1 MRSMRFKKL
10 ALILFIITGLGI
22 LPVFADPEAT
32 ETPTPIVE
40 ETPSATPD
48 VTEIA
53 QTPTPEPTIETAT
66 VEPTSES
73 GATEG
78 EVVAT
83 ITITPSPQGATETN
97 HQEESTEPPMTN
109 EEGGRDGSGSGN
121 TSRGPQVFCQMD
133 IQDLGDD
140 NAFTYGF
147 AAINTAGIASY
158 EWRINGA
165 LVSTAQS
172 FNHTVSSTGTYNIEL
187 TCVPSNGSPNLIL
200 TGSITIS
207 TAPFANFTVHPGTTG
222 TAPFTVYTH
231 NTSTGSGLSFL
242 WEIVEGGFP
251 TYTTP
256 EVSYTFT
263 NPGIYTIR
271 LTVTDGAGTQS
282 VYQQQV
288 AVNAAPPI
296 VDFTVSPA
304 VGTAPLNV
312 TITSTHSGGPV
323 TTWSWDF
330 NGDNIEDANTP
341 GPFNYVYSTI
351 GTHTIKL
358 DYAGPGGFGSKQ
370 VAVIVSPN
378 GAALT
383 ANFSWSNQGS
393 VLGGVKICFT
403 NESDGPIATNTW
415 NFGDGTIVVDNSSV
429 VCHVYAADGNYTV
442 QLTVANSDN
451 SATAQEQ
458 KTINVVG
465 SPTAAFTASMGTIT
479 WGQTVNFDSSPST
492 GVITAWAWDF
502 NNDGTIDST
511 QEHPSNIAIGNIGG
525 TMTLGPNAI
534 KLTVTGPGGSSSSQM
549 IIYVQRLELTCDFS
563 GALQVLPGA
572 TQAYT
577 SSIGNVGGRTVT
589 YSWTV
594 TGGSLNANYSTANI
608 SQLFTDEGTYVVTL
622 TASTADGSE
631 CSKTKLVTVTY
642 PPLNCTL
649 SGNASPLPNGSSY
662 TYTANVSNISGR
674 TMTYDWYVD
683 GVLMQ
688 SGPSNTFNRSWT
700 MTGTETIGYEATAS
714 WGSGQSA
721 SCDESLNVNVSYPPL
736 TCSISGNTTPRPT
749 MPSDGGTLSHT
760 YTANVGGVSGRTLT
774 YSWTVNGAPYG
785 GNTSSISLD
794 WDWTEIGDTPII
806 GLTVTASDG
815 INPSIDCNAANLNLT
830 VTLPPMTC
838 NISGDLTPVLNE
850 TVSYGRTLNNH
861 FGRPWT
867 NGTSANSTLW
877 YFEQSDGMGGW
888 TPIASGVNGDNYS
901 HTFSTAGATYRVRY
915 IVSVEEP
922 SEMCDT
928 GWRTIT
934 VAGAGANFT
943 CDGWYSGNP
952 NPSSPTANYTYR
964 ITMDNTNN
972 INLNFRWIL
981 VDSMGFERLLAETQ
995 STIDGNVSSPAFSG
1009 ASLGPIGDY
1018 ILRVDVSAVN
1028 SADSTHTCSL
1038 QRTLNVGTFNVSYTH
1053 SGTASAVE
1061 VGEQICFTNTSATSH
1076 DGINGLNYLWDFGT
1090 ANNSLNSQTS
1100 TAQQPGCISFNAQ
1113 GTYVVNLVG
1122 TNPYGT
1128 RTGNYQVTFQ
1138 VWNAQNILI
1147 NRTDSHIFA
1156 GNTLS
1161 FTANGT
1167 NINTYQWNF
1176 YDASNNLVGP
1186 ANQTGTTINRFFANP
1201 GQYRAVVTG
1210 TGPLGV
1216 TVAEMQ
1222 FELLGLG
1229 DIRAAF
1235 TPSQYA
1241 GIAPMTVCFTDRSL
1255 GTDLRT
1261 WEWNFGNGQPIL
1273 SYDHNNIPSSICT
1286 QYTTVGQAFP
1296 VTLRVTNALGA
1307 VAQATNI
1314 VRTYTLMESASTFT
1328 ITPQNSVRYC
1338 FSALLAGGATVTGWD
1353 FGDGNNGAGQ
1363 NNICH
1368 DFGSTGVY
1376 LVTMRIDQ
1384 NGVAGEIVRTV
1395 TVSPNPPATP
1405 TLVVTPSCAADRVAT
1420 FVVENIGLAMT
1431 SADQAVIRDRYG
1443 IVVLTTPF
1451 MLGNGQSQIFTVSD
1465 QSGTVTFNTIDTS
1478 ASATVTCPY
1487 PPTPPKNNGSN
1498 NGGNG
1503 GNDKGGENSGTTLS
1517 ETLVAIELTTAMSLG
1532 NLNSGPAAFTGLPDW
1547 SNGAPT
1553 CGRNCPTFR
1562 LYHTDE
1568 TGDWEIFRLDGAADG
1583 VSFHENLSL
1592 GEFAEDMAP
1601 SISPNNMWV
1610 VFSSN
1615 RDATAEGPD
1624 NWELYVAPVSGGN
1637 PEAVRRVTYNLT
1649 AIDTDPMWGPN
1660 NFVVFETTRH
1670 GNWDLYMID
1679 MSTGIEYRLT
1689 DDAADDINP
1698 FWSEDGNR
1706 IVFQSTRDGQ
1716 WQIYELNLATRQV
1729 RKLSDGTSIDVDP
1742 AYSANGDQI
1751 AFRSYAVEGEASV
1764 LMVMDMNGGNRRA
1777 ITTADENAT
1786 NHVWSPSGRYIA
1798 YQSDLDGD
1806 LDIYVV
1812 EVASG
1817 AIRKVT
1823 DNVINDY
1830 APTWLCSDDR
1840 VVFTSNIMGNPDIFE
1855 ADALPITAPAIH
1867 LEDDGEQLT
1876 FETFNDIY
1884 PQITPPEENASR
1896 EGRTVLGIFG
1906 EQTSFLKPTT
1916 DHTPIDLSL
1925 DGIVREDW
1933 PAIESCPL
1941 TQ

>member
-1 MRSMRFKKL
+1 MLRQSHIH
-10 ALILFIITGLGI
+10 LIKIVFIIFIIATGLGI
-22 LPVFADPEAT
+22 LPIFAQSDVTGTPST
-32 ETPTPIVE
+32 ESTE
-40 ETPSATPD
+40 DLPSATPI
-48 VTEIA
+48 VTE
-53 QTPTPEPTIETAT
+53 TPLATQESSITETPIDSGNGSIIEDQ
-66 VEPTSES
+66 ENII
-73 GATEG
+73 
-78 EVVAT
+78 AT
-83 ITITPSPQGATETN
+83 ITITPEPATQSPE
-97 HQEESTEPPMTN
+97 QEPTEPPMIN
-109 EEGGRDGSGSGN
+109 EEDGRGGSSSGSVA
-121 TSRGPQVFCQMD
+121 RGPQVFCQMD

-147 AAINTAGIASY
+147 AAINTSGIASY
-158 EWRINGA
+158 EWRINGG

-172 FNHTVSSTGTYNIEL
+172 FNHTLSSTGTYNIEL

-207 TAPFANFTVHPGTTG
+207 TAPFANFTVHPSTTG

-251 TYTTP
+251 SYTTP

-263 NPGIYTIR
+263 NPGTYTIR
-271 LTVTDGAGTQS
+271 LTVTDTAGTQS
-282 VYQQQV
+282 VYEQQV
-288 AVNAAPPI
+288 AVNAAPPV
-296 VDFTVSPA
+296 VDFTVSPV
-304 VGTAPLNV
+304 VGTAPLAV

-330 NGDNIEDANTP
+330 NGDNIEDANTA
-341 GPFNYVYSTI
+341 GPFNYTYSAV
-351 GTHTIKL
+351 GTYIIKL
-358 DYAGPGGFGSKQ
+358 DYSGPGGFGSKQ
-370 VAVIVSPN
+370 VAVVVSPD

-383 ANFSWSNQGS
+383 ANFSWSNQGN
-393 VLGGVKICFT
+393 VPGGVEICFT

-415 NFGDGTIVVDNSSV
+415 NFGDGNIIVDNRSV
-429 VCHVYAADGNYTV
+429 VCHVYATGGNYTV
-442 QLTVANSDN
+442 QLTVANGDN
-451 SATAQEQ
+451 TATAQEQ

-465 SPTAAFTASMGTIT
+465 APIAAFTASMGTIV

-492 GVITAWAWDF
+492 GVITSWAWDF
-502 NNDGTIDST
+502 NGDGTIDST
-511 QEHPSNIAIGNIGG
+511 QQHPSNVAIGNIGG
-525 TMTLGPNAI
+525 VTTLGPNTI
-534 KLTVTGPGGSSSSQM
+534 KLTVTGPGGSSSTEM
-549 IIYVQRLELTCDFS
+549 IIYVERLELTCDFN
-563 GALQVLPGA
+563 GALQVMPGA
-572 TQAYT
+572 TESYT
-577 SSIGNVGGRTVT
+577 SVIGNIGGRTVT

-594 TGGSLNANYSTANI
+594 SGGSLNANYNTANI

-622 TASTADGSE
+622 TASTSDGSD
-631 CSKTKLVTVTY
+631 CSKTKLITVTY
-642 PPLNCTL
+642 PPLNCAI
-649 SGNASPLPNGSSY
+649 SGNASPLPNGSNY

-674 TMTYDWYVD
+674 VMNYDWYVD
-683 GVLMQ
+683 GVLVQ
-688 SGPSNTFNRSWT
+688 SGPSNTLTRSWII
-700 MTGTETIGYEATAS
+700 TGTEAIRYEATAS
-714 WGSGQSA
+714 WGSGQTA
-721 SCDESLNVNVSYPPL
+721 SCDETLNVNISYPPL
-736 TCSISGNTTPRPT
+736 TCSISGTTTPRPT

-760 YTANVGGVSGRTLT
+760 YTANVSGVSGRTLS
-774 YSWTVNGAPYG
+774 YSWTVNGVPYG
-785 GNTSSISLD
+785 ANTSSISLD
-794 WDWTEIGDTPII
+794 WDWTEIGDTPVI
-806 GLTVTASDG
+806 GLTVTATDG
-815 INPSIDCNAANLNLT
+815 INPPTDCNAANLNLT

-850 TVSYGRTLNNH
+850 TVSYGRTLSNH

-867 NGTSANSTLW
+867 NGTSAASTLW

-888 TPIASGVNGDNYS
+888 TPIATGVNGDNYS
-901 HTFSTAGATYRVRY
+901 YTFLTPGTTYRVRY
-915 IVSVEEP
+915 LVSVEEP
-922 SEMCDT
+922 SELCDT

-934 VAGAGANFT
+934 VAGTGANFT
-943 CDGWYSGNP
+943 CDGWFSGNP
-952 NPSSPTANYTYR
+952 NPTNPAANYTYR
-964 ITMDNTNN
+964 VTMDNTNN
-972 INLNFRWIL
+972 INLNFRWVLI
-981 VDSMGFERLLAETQ
+981 DSMGNERLLAETQ

-1018 ILRVDVSAVN
+1018 TLRVDVSAVN

-1038 QRTLNVGTFNVSYTH
+1038 QRSLNVGTFTVSYTY

-1061 VGEQICFTNTSATSH
+1061 VGEQICFTNTSGTSH
-1076 DGINGLNYLWDFGT
+1076 DGINGLNYTWDFGT

-1100 TAQQPGCISFNAQ
+1100 TEQQPGCISFNAQ
-1113 GTYVVNLVG
+1113 GTYLVNLIG
-1122 TNPYGT
+1122 INPYGT
-1128 RTGNYQVTFQ
+1128 RTGNYQQTFN
-1138 VWNAQNILI
+1138 VWNSQNILI

-1156 GNTLS
+1156 GNTLT

-1176 YDASNNLVGP
+1176 YDASNNLVGA
-1186 ANQTGTTINRFFANP
+1186 ANQTGTNISQYFANP

-1216 TVAEMQ
+1216 TTAQMQ
-1222 FELLGLG
+1222 FELLGLS

-1241 GIAPMTVCFTDRSL
+1241 GVAPMTVCFTDRSL

-1261 WEWNFGNGQPIL
+1261 WEWNFGNGQPTL
-1273 SYDHNNIPSSICT
+1273 SYDHNNIPASICT
-1286 QYTTVGQAFP
+1286 QYTTVGQSFP

-1307 VAQATNI
+1307 TAQATNI
-1314 VRTYTLMESASTFT
+1314 VRTYTVMESASTFT

-1338 FSALLAGGATVTGWD
+1338 FSALLAGGATVIGWD
-1353 FGDGNNGAGQ
+1353 FGDGNTGSGQ

-1384 NGVAGEIVRTV
+1384 NGVLGEIVRTI

-1405 TLVVTPSCAADRVAT
+1405 TLTITPSCAADRIAT
-1420 FVVENIGLAMT
+1420 FIVENSGPAMT
-1431 SADQAVIRDRYG
+1431 QPDQAIIQDRYG
-1443 IVVLTTPF
+1443 VVVLTTPF
-1451 MLGNGQSQIFTVSD
+1451 MLSSGQSQIFTAND
-1465 QSGTVTFNTIDTS
+1465 QSGTVTFSTVDNG
-1478 ASATVTCPY
+1478 ANATVNCPY
-1487 PPTPPKNNGSN
+1487 PPTNK
-1498 NGGNG
+1498 GGNG
-1503 GNDKGGENSGTTLS
+1503 SVSSTTDDDNSTTISDSLTAL
-1517 ETLVAIELTTAMSLG
+1517 ETLTATAIDNIQADTVM
-1532 NLNSGPAAFTGLPDW
+1532 AFAGLPDW
-1547 SNGAPT
+1547 STGAPS

-1568 TGDWEIFRLDGAADG
+1568 TGDWEIFRLDGAANG
-1583 VSFHENLSL
+1583 ISFKENLSL
-1592 GEFAEDMAP
+1592 GERVEDMAP
-1601 SISPNNMWV
+1601 SVSPNNMWM

-1615 RDATAEGPD
+1615 RDATEEGPD

-1637 PEAVRRVTYNLT
+1637 PEAVQRVTYNIT

-1679 MSTGIEYRLT
+1679 MSTGAEYRLT
-1689 DDAADDINP
+1689 DDIADDINP

-1706 IVFQSTRDGQ
+1706 IIFQSARDGQ
-1716 WQIYELNLATRQV
+1716 WQIYEINLATRQT
-1729 RKLSDGTSIDVDP
+1729 RKISDGTSIDVDP
-1742 AYSANGDQI
+1742 VYATNGGQI
-1751 AFRSYAVEGEASV
+1751 AFRSYKDQDEASV
-1764 LMVMDMNGGNRRA
+1764 LMVMDSDGGNRRA
-1777 ITTADENAT
+1777 ITTPEENAT

-1823 DNVINDY
+1823 DNIINDY

-1840 VVFTSNIMGNPDIFE
+1840 VVFTSDIMGNPDIFE
-1855 ADALPITAPAIH
+1855 ADALPINAPAIL
-1867 LEDDGEQLT
+1867 LEEDGEQLT
-1876 FETFNDIY
+1876 FDAFDDIY
-1884 PQITPPEENASR
+1884 PQTTPPEENASR
-1896 EGRTVLGIFG
+1896 EGRTALGVFG
-1906 EQTSFLKPTT
+1906 EQTSFLKPATE
-1916 DHTPIDLSL
+1916 HTPIDPSL
-1925 DGIVREDW
+1925 DGIIREDW